1 MIRFKE
7 KRCSQAE
14 TTRNYK
20 VCDQL
25 TEEQMELKKKR
36 RELEAEL
43 TIICRK
49 EKRAQRYL
57 SQKPSSESAETS
69 TSTSPFLS
77 PKSPLSHF
85 SPTSP
90 LSRRSS
96 SINSVEDYYGGSSSE
111 AETSREPSIPPDE
124 PSF

>member
-1 MIRFKE
+1 M
-7 KRCSQAE
+7 
-14 TTRNYK
+14 
-20 VCDQL
+20 CDQL

-49 EKRAQRYL
+49 EKHAQRYL

-69 TSTSPFLS
+69 TS
-77 PKSPLSHF
+77 
-85 SPTSP
+85 TSP